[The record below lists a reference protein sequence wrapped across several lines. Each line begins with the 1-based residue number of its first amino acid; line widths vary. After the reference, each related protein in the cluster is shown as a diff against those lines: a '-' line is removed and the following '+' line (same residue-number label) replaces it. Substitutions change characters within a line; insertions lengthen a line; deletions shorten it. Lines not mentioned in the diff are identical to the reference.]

1 MSVSSES
8 HNPLCNPLNQSQ
20 RVWGCV
26 NLTRVNMNIVNLPEE
41 VLVLI
46 LEYLSI
52 RDKLNL
58 QTACETFHQILKN
71 NKKLIR

>member
-1 MSVSSES
+1 MCV
-8 HNPLCNPLNQSQ
+8 LKQSQ
-20 RVWGCV
+20 CVWGCA

-46 LEYLSI
+46 LEYLST

-58 QTACETFHQILKN
+58 QTCETFHQILKN
-71 NKKLIR
+71 DKKLIR